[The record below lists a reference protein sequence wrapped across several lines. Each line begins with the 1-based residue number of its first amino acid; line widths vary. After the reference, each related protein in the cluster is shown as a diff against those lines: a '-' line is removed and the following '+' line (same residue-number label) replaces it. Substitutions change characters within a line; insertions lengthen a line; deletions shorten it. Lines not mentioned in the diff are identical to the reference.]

1 MYYSMSHCNK
11 RYRSEEISP
20 GMEFGSKDKEDMVS
34 VRGEMDIGF
43 HSCSSLNEDLF
54 VVAVGD
60 GDGDEEEDDNGAI
73 CPPNEDCLV
82 VVIGQGRDFLPP
94 MLPAADRPMPKSTN
108 SIIATKT
115 MPVPIIIEE

>member
-1 MYYSMSHCNK
+1 
-11 RYRSEEISP
+11 
-20 GMEFGSKDKEDMVS
+20 
-34 VRGEMDIGF
+34 MDICF
-43 HSCSSLNEDLF
+43 HSCSSINEDLF

-94 MLPAADRPMPKSTN
+94 MLPAADQPMPKSTN

-115 MPVPIIIEE
+115 MPVPINVFMPINANPIVATKIELKNT

>member
-1 MYYSMSHCNK
+1 
-11 RYRSEEISP
+11 
-20 GMEFGSKDKEDMVS
+20 MESGSKDKEDMVLLES
-34 VRGEMDIGF
+34 VRGEMDICF
-43 HSCSSLNEDLF
+43 HSCSSINEDLF
-54 VVAVGD
+54 VVAV

-94 MLPAADRPMPKSTN
+94 MLPAPDQPMPKSTN